1 MKHLPILPVLS
12 FLALVFMSPE
22 LAFSADETAAK
33 KQAEKKAADD
43 KALAQEIKTKADLE
57 ALGQRLKAAVDNG
70 EMSVKEAV
78 TTYQKAAAAAGIK
91 PEGKGKGKGAGKG
104 KGRGKGN
111 NDSFYAIIIGR
122 LRSKDIELGEF
133 SMEVDYVTSIYG
145 DRKLKDTIIG
155 KRVKVVGVS
164 GPWLDKLLLMKRGQ
178 TLKLRSGTLT
188 GTTISLSPKATVLER
203 AEPFDPA
210 TYPVPPEEFRGF
222 QGVLTGKIE
231 SKSDQGYDLT
241 LRVSK
246 VEQTL
251 DGNQARKPESIVG
264 RLMDMQGFYNGQYRE
279 TFDDLRIGDTIR
291 VGAAHRVPETDVL
304 EVIQELK
311 KVE

>member
-1 MKHLPILPVLS
+1 MLMKLLPLLVLVLLSPVS
-12 FLALVFMSPE
+12 AL
-22 LAFSADETAAK
+22 LADE
-33 KQAEKKAADD
+33 KAGTD
-43 KALAQEIKTKADLE
+43 KADTKKVTTKADLD
-57 ALGQRLKAAVDNG
+57 ALGQRLKAAVKNG
-70 EMSVKEAV
+70 EITVKEAV

-91 PEGKGKGKGAGKG
+91 LDGKGKGAGK
-104 KGRGKGN
+104 GKGN

-122 LRSKDIELGEF
+122 LKSKDIELGEF

-222 QGVLTGKIE
+222 QGVVTGKIE
-231 SKSDQGYDLT
+231 SKSDQGYDMT

-251 DGNQARKPESIVG
+251 DGNQATKPESIVG

-279 TFDDLRIGDTIR
+279 KFDDLRIGDTIR

-304 EVIQELK
+304 EVIGELK
-311 KVE
+311 KVAVRP

>member
-1 MKHLPILPVLS
+1 MKLLPLLFIPLLSPASILC
-12 FLALVFMSPE
+12 
-22 LAFSADETAAK
+22 ADEATSK
-33 KQAEKKAADD
+33 KQTGEDNTAVK
-43 KALAQEIKTKADLE
+43 EIKTQSDLD
-57 ALGQRLKAAVDNG
+57 ALGQRLKAAVKNG
-70 EMSVKEAV
+70 EMTVKEAV

-91 PEGKGKGKGAGKG
+91 LDGKGKGKRGGK
-104 KGRGKGN
+104 GKGN
-111 NDSFYAIIIGR
+111 NDSFYAIVIGR
-122 LRSKDIELGEF
+122 LKSKDIELGEF
-133 SMEVDYVTSIYG
+133 SMEVEYVTSIYG

-203 AEPFDPA
+203 AEPFDPE
-210 TYPVPPEEFRGF
+210 TYPVPPEDFRGF
-222 QGVLTGKIE
+222 QGVVTAKIE
-231 SKSDQGYDLT
+231 SKSDQGYDMT

-246 VEQTL
+246 VERTL
-251 DGNQARKPESIVG
+251 EGNQAKKPESIVG
-264 RLMDMQGFYNGQYRE
+264 RLMDMQGFYNGEYRA
-279 TFDDLRIGDTIR
+279 TFEDLRIGDTIR

-311 KVE
+311 KVAVRQ